1 VTHDALSRSIDQ
13 RLGTLAGRIGSRQD
27 ALDDQLK
34 RSNPG
39 ARLEEER
46 RVKRQRYRDMSD
58 APIRYAARSRPASAP
73 DNAKAVRGGSSWWKR
88 LGRVWI
94 SLSRDNIS
102 IMAAGI
108 AYYAML
114 SIFPGMSALVLTYG
128 LVADPLSIES
138 HVDALAGVLPT
149 EALKLLSDQLHA
161 LVSAP
166 PERLGIGLIVSVL
179 IALWSA
185 TSGASAIM
193 NALTIA
199 YEGKEDRNLL
209 HFYGLAIVLAV
220 GGTLFGLVALLLI
233 AGVPAA
239 VTELPLTPLGQ
250 EVLPQIRWPLLAL
263 LAFVWLGTLYR
274 VAPNRERPAWD
285 FLRAGT
291 IAASLLWLAGSAAFS
306 FYASHF
312 GSYDRTYGSLGA
324 VAIMLVWLYVTAYI
338 TLAGAEL
345 NSEILRAQSGER
357 DA

>member
-1 VTHDALSRSIDQ
+1 MR
-13 RLGTLAGRIGSRQD
+13 R
-27 ALDDQLK
+27 
-34 RSNPG
+34 RSNWWR
-39 ARLEEER
+39 RL
-46 RVKRQRYRDMSD
+46 Y
-58 APIRYAARSRPASAP
+58 
-73 DNAKAVRGGSSWWKR
+73 
-88 LGRVWI
+88 RVWN
-94 SLSRDNIS
+94 SLARDNIS

-128 LVADPLSIES
+128 LVADPLSIEG
-138 HVDALAGVLPT
+138 HVSVLAGVLPS
-149 EALKLLSDQLHA
+149 EALTLLSDQLHA

-166 PERLGIGLIVSVL
+166 SEKLGIGLVVSVL

-185 TSGASAIM
+185 TSGTSAIM

-199 YEGKEDRNLL
+199 YDGKEDRGILN
-209 HFYGLAIVLAV
+209 FYGLAIGLTVA
-220 GGTLFGLVALLLI
+220 GTLFGLLALLLI

-239 VTELPLTPLGQ
+239 LGRLPLPDFWQ
-250 EVLPQIRWPLLAL
+250 QVLAMLRWPLLAI

-306 FYASHF
+306 FYASRF

-345 NSEILRAQSGER
+345 NGELLRA
-357 DA
+357 DDPDDP